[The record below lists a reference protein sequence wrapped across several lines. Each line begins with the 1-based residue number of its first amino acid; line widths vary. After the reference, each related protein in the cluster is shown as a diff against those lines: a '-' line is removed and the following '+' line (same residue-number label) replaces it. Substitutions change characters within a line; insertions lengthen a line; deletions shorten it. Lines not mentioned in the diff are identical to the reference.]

1 MKTKKAQVGINA
13 ILPLGILFVVI
24 AIAMGL
30 GAQVLG
36 EIQDD
41 QVTNTAGCNSTVTS
55 LCGYDYNSSVNGL
68 EAIDELSGWL
78 PTIGLVV
85 AAAIIIGVVITFLA
99 RGNM

>member
-1 MKTKKAQVGINA
+1 MKLSKKGAVGVNTL
-13 ILPLGILFVVI
+13 LPLGILFVVV
-24 AIAMGL
+24 AIAFGL

-41 QVTNTAGCNSTVTS
+41 QVADT
-55 LCGYDYNSSVNGL
+55 YEYNASQSGL
-68 EAIDELSGWL
+68 QAVDELAGWL

-99 RGNM
+99 ARR